1 MAAAKAAVLTVD
13 QATALQLGNF
23 AKATANNLA
32 GLRDASVKAAEV
44 CESLEIDS
52 AIATVQDLSKGMYL
66 VWLYS
71 IAKINF
77 WIQNSSDAIR
87 VMVLK
92 FWTHQV

>member
-1 MAAAKAAVLTVD
+1 MAAAKAAVATVGD

-32 GLRDASVKAAEV
+32 GLRDASFKAAEV

-52 AIATVQDLSKGMYL
+52 AIATVKDLSKGMYL

-71 IAKINF
+71 ITTFGSRIAQMLSGLWF
-77 WIQNSSDAIR
+77 
-87 VMVLK
+87 
-92 FWTHQV
+92 